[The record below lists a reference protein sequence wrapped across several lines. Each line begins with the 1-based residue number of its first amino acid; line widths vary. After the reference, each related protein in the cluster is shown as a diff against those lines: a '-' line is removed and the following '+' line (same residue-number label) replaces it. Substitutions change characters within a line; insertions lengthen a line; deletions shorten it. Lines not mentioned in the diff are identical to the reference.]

1 MLRVEARLRRRML
14 VGGLTLGIGL
24 LAVLLAIVYRIT
36 TAAGKALPIGTIEAK
51 MPPGAKLLSTSIDG
65 GRIVLT
71 YETAG
76 GTTLILIDATTLRPI
91 GRLNLTPE

>member
-1 MLRVEARLRRRML
+1 MLI
-14 VGGLTLGIGL
+14 GGLTLAIGL

-36 TAAGKALPIGTIEAK
+36 TAASKALPIGTVEAK
-51 MPPGAKLLSTSIDG
+51 VPAGARLRSTNVDN

-76 GTTLILIDATTLRPI
+76 GTTLILVDAATLKPI
-91 GRLNLTPE
+91 GRLDLKPE